1 MTPGDNMTAG
11 SCTKHSLVGAMP
23 SYVYI
28 LTNRKNGA
36 LYIGVTSDLAQ
47 RVYQHKQKH
56 FPGFTKKYGIDRLVY
71 YETFDD
77 IEFAIQREKQL
88 KEWQR
93 VWKIEKIT
101 AANPDWND
109 LYETLNG

>member
-1 MTPGDNMTAG
+1 
-11 SCTKHSLVGAMP
+11 MP

-28 LTNRKNGA
+28 LANRKNGA

-47 RVYQHKQKH
+47 RIHQHKQKLL
-56 FPGFTKKYGIDRLVY
+56 PGFTAKYSIGKLVY

-77 IEFAIQREKQL
+77 IEFAIQREKQM

-93 VWKIEKIT
+93 AWKIEKIRT
-101 AANPDWND
+101 MNPDWKD
-109 LYETLNG
+109 LYETLNC